1 MVIVPDP
8 SLRVDQVKLPYMCT
22 LELFKYE
29 IIAYLS
35 KMNDISESKAYEEW
49 FYARIS
55 YSSKVY
61 ELMKLIIKKHKPK
74 IILNRNPTI
83 NFGSLL
89 CMKVVGV
96 NKDYEEDYT
105 ASLPIQIL
113 PVLNADKRRCPNC

>member
-8 SLRVDQVKLPYMCT
+8 SLRVDQVKLPYQAF
-22 LELFKYE
+22 LELFRYE

-35 KMNDISESKAYEEW
+35 KINDVSESKAYEEW
-49 FYARIS
+49 FYAKITFS
-55 YSSKVY
+55 QKVY
-61 ELMKLIIKKHKPK
+61 EVMKLIIKKHKPK

-96 NKDYEEDYT
+96 NRDYDEDYT
-105 ASLPIQIL
+105 ASLPLII
-113 PVLNADKRRCPNC
+113 AA

>member
-8 SLRVDQVKLPYMCT
+8 SLRVDQVKLPYQAFN
-22 LELFKYE
+22 ELFKYE

-35 KMNDISESKAYEEW
+35 KIGDIPESKAYEEW
-49 FYARIS
+49 FYSKIKFS
-55 YSSKVY
+55 QKVY
-61 ELMKLIIKKHKPK
+61 EIMKMIIKKHKPK

-96 NKDYEEDYT
+96 NKDYDEDYT

-113 PVLNADKRRCPNC
+113 PVLNADFDG